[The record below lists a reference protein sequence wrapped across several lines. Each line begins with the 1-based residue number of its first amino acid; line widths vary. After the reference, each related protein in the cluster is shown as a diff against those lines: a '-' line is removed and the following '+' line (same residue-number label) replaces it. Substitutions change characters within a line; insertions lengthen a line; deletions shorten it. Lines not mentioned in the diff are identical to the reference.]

1 MRESL
6 VSKKTF
12 ADLVSVFF
20 ASKRGGACRITIE
33 KDGHENN
40 KNLKTFK
47 NPQQPY
53 KIVRLLSCKAMER
66 LKKLL

>member
-40 KNLKTFK
+40 
-47 NPQQPY
+47 
-53 KIVRLLSCKAMER
+53 
-66 LKKLL
+66 

>member
-47 NPQQPY
+47 IPNN
-53 KIVRLLSCKAMER
+53 LT
-66 LKKLL
+66 KL